1 MWRNSVVVR
10 GIINNTNSKVKSRK
24 VEPTHAERGYL
35 WCVCVAFTRVLKSAK
50 VTPELPPPRPLPAS
64 VGARRGTWKRGT
76 RAISCVCGDVKLS
89 KNVVG
94 IENLFLYDKQFSS
107 SARWTMHLIRLYAGS
122 LAGVTLARS
131 SPRHTTTHVQVL
143 YVWWYEC
150 TCVCEHEQQDGKL
163 QQQCEC
169 RHAVLQ
175 SMSECDILCVRR
187 LSAFRWFGLHLQFVG
202 LLQNW
207 VFIRKEDTVK
217 TKRVNRTM
225 RGRGERPL
233 TRAPA
238 RTQTRLRETL
248 QIPCWCLT
256 SRPPFLVDP
265 ADAPDN

>member
-131 SPRHTTTHVQVL
+131 SPRHATTHVQVL
-143 YVWWYEC
+143 YVW
-150 TCVCEHEQQDGKL
+150 TGGT
-163 QQQCEC
+163 
-169 RHAVLQ
+169 
-175 SMSECDILCVRR
+175 S
-187 LSAFRWFGLHLQFVG
+187 
-202 LLQNW
+202 
-207 VFIRKEDTVK
+207 
-217 TKRVNRTM
+217 
-225 RGRGERPL
+225 
-233 TRAPA
+233 APA
-238 RTQTRLRETL
+238 CVNMNRMMENCNSVSADMRS
-248 QIPCWCLT
+248 
-256 SRPPFLVDP
+256 SRACRSVCVD
-265 ADAPDN
+265 